1 MNELNEV
8 PSPVLGSRHKN
19 RTKYV
24 AACIVAGLSVVGCAR
39 SAEGQ
44 KPTPAQ
50 LSDALLTITD
60 LDGGWS
66 ESQRQFFDTRSP
78 ENPSIDPSIWCPESA
93 EVTKNLVDLAGDA
106 GADVEMSIE
115 TDSGGPRIMRLQAWA
130 NDDVRDYFKDASEAA
145 RLCDGVTNTDDSGA
159 TSTTALIIGR
169 DIGDESIS
177 WSDTIIPPPGT
188 EKDKRQVV
196 GRTTI
201 ARFGDI
207 IMVLQLGDVGPVG
220 STELMNEDD
229 WWSVVETAGKKLDT
243 LDEQVHD

>member
-1 MNELNEV
+1 V
-8 PSPVLGSRHKN
+8 PSPVLGYRHKN
-19 RTKYV
+19 QTKYV
-24 AACIVAGLSVVGCAR
+24 VACIVAGLSVVGCTR

-50 LSDALLTITD
+50 LSEALLTT
-60 LDGGWS
+60 
-66 ESQRQFFDTRSP
+66 
-78 ENPSIDPSIWCPESA
+78 
-93 EVTKNLVDLAGDA
+93 
-106 GADVEMSIE
+106 
-115 TDSGGPRIMRLQAWA
+115 
-130 NDDVRDYFKDASEAA
+130 
-145 RLCDGVTNTDDSGA
+145 TNESGA
-159 TSTTALIIGR
+159 ASTTALITGR

-188 EKDKRQVV
+188 EKDKRQVI

-220 STELMNEDD
+220 STELMNEDE
-229 WWSVVETAGKKLDT
+229 WWSVVETAGKRLDT

>member
-1 MNELNEV
+1 MAVDL
-8 PSPVLGSRHKN
+8 KN
-19 RTKYV
+19 RAKYV
-24 AACIVAGLSVVGCAR
+24 AACIVVSLSIAGCTR

-44 KPTPAQ
+44 KPTPEQ

-60 LDGGWS
+60 LEGDWS

-93 EVTKNLVDLAGDA
+93 EVTTNLVELAGEA
-106 GADVEMSIE
+106 GADVEMESRPD
-115 TDSGGPRIMRLQAWA
+115 TDGPRLMRLQAWA
-130 NDDVRDYFKDASEAA
+130 NDDVRDYFREASEAA
-145 RLCDGVTNTDDSGA
+145 RICDGVTNTDETGA
-159 TSTTALIIGR
+159 TSITALITGR

-177 WSDTIIPPPGT
+177 WSDTIVPPPGT
-188 EKDKRQVV
+188 EKDKQQVV

-220 STELMNEDD
+220 STELMSEDD
-229 WWSVVETAGKKLDT
+229 WWSVVEIAGKKLEN